1 MTTATQAA
9 YAHCRDITRARAK
22 NFYYAF
28 RTLPAPKRRA
38 IYAAYAF
45 CRLCDD
51 IADGDAPVEEK
62 RAALGETRARL
73 RGEAGSG
80 QPNPVFD
87 ALGHAI
93 AAYSIPVDLFEEVV
107 DGVEMDLVKV
117 RYDTFEDLR
126 EYCFGVASAVGLISI
141 EVFGYEDE
149 AAKEYAIDLGIA
161 MQLTNIMRD
170 LREDAERGRIYLPLE
185 EIDAFG
191 YSQQQLMDGVVNE
204 QFRELMRFQ
213 ADRARRYFAS
223 GSRLMPLLGPR
234 ARACPAVLAGVYG
247 ALLDSMERAGYDVFQ
262 GRIALSTRRKLF
274 IMAKTWAASLVG
286 KSAAGTV

>member
-1 MTTATQAA
+1 MTAATEAA
-9 YAHCRDITRARAK
+9 YAHCRDITKAQAK

-28 RTLPAPKRRA
+28 RTLPARKRRA

-62 RAALGETRARL
+62 RAALRETRARL
-73 RGEAGSG
+73 RGEPDSG
-80 QPNPVFD
+80 QPDPVFD

-93 AAYSIPVDLFEEVV
+93 AAYSIPVSLFEEVV
-107 DGVEMDLVKV
+107 DGVEMDLVKD
-117 RYDTFEDLR
+117 RYDTFDDLR

-141 EVFGYEDE
+141 EVFGYEE
-149 AAKEYAIDLGIA
+149 EVAKEYAVDLGIA

-170 LREDAERGRIYLPLE
+170 LKEDAERGRIYLPLE
-185 EIDAFG
+185 ELEAFG
-191 YSQQQLMDGVVNE
+191 YSQQQLVDGVVNE
-204 QFRELMRFQ
+204 KFRELMRFQ

-234 ARACPAVLAGVYG
+234 ARACPGVLAGVYG

-262 GRIALSTRRKLF
+262 RRIALSTRRKLF

-286 KSAAGTV
+286 RSAPSTA